1 MAKAAEKS
9 GGEVIDLNKL
19 KKMKPQELARYA
31 AKLDIEGRCRHA

>member
-19 KKMKPQELARYA
+19 KENEAPRVGAL
-31 AKLDIEGRCRHA
+31 CS